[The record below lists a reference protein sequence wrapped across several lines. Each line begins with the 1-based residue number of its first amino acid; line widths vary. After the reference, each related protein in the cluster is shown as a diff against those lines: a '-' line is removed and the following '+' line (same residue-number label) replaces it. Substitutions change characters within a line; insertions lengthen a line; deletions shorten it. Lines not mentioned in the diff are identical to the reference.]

1 MRLAGLVS
9 KHTFANP
16 HKLKEAE
23 DKLENVVKVEK
34 LAQKLSKMTDNNQH
48 TEAAVELA
56 KFVGDKKWIT
66 ITQSIEAIHNAEGSI
81 PLAVVKYRTEI
92 IDRLLNAVGHKMG
105 TPTKTKLG
113 SAL

>member
-9 KHTFANP
+9 KHTFKNSSQ
-16 HKLKEAE
+16 LKEAD
-23 DKLENVVKVEK
+23 DKIDAF
-34 LAQKLSKMTDNNQH
+34 AQKLSKMTEANQH

-66 ITQSIEAIHNAEGSI
+66 ITQSIKAIHDAEGSI
-81 PLAVVKYRTEI
+81 PVALVKYRNEI

-105 TPTKTKLG
+105 TPAKTKLG